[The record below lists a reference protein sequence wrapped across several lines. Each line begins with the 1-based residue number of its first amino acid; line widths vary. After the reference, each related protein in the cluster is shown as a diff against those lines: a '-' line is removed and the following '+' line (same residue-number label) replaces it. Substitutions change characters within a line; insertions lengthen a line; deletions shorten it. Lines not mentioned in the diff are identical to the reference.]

1 MPPDLLWLPLLAGTG
16 MTLLLALAGVG
27 LFLKGSAWQAL
38 ALSQWAAVGGV
49 AASALT
55 WPVLPLALGVSG
67 GMMWLLRLQRQG
79 EHAALASFLAGLALV
94 TLLAA
99 NAPQASLAAARWAE
113 GQLYFVAPA
122 DAWAVVGLTLLSLPL
137 LRPLKRIWLRSQ
149 LLPNLASWAVPG
161 LPMRLAEAA
170 WLVAVIVMGAMVFG
184 VPAALSTLLFPA
196 WISALRARHLQH
208 CLLHAVLLAL
218 AAFMLAWWLSLWLDQ
233 PFAPVL
239 IVTHAAVG
247 ITLWALHSV
256 PSSTRRSTP

>member
-1 MPPDLLWLPLLAGTG
+1 MLPDMLWLPLLTGVG

-49 AASALT
+49 AASALS
-55 WPVLPLALGVSG
+55 WPVLPIALGVSG
-67 GMMWLLRLQRQG
+67 AMMWLLRVQRQA

-113 GQLYFVAPA
+113 GQLYFVVPS
-122 DAWAVVGLTLLSLPL
+122 DTWAVIGLTLVSLL
-137 LRPLKRIWLRSQ
+137 LFWTLRRTWLRGQ
-149 LLPNLASWAVPG
+149 LAPNVASWVTPSLSA
-161 LPMRLAEAA
+161 RLLEAG

-196 WISALRARHLQH
+196 WMSALQARCLQH
-208 CLLHAVLLAL
+208 WIQRTILLGLIT
-218 AAFMLAWWLSLWLDQ
+218 FMAAWWLSLWWDQ
-233 PFAPVL
+233 PFAPMLIITHVAMGMLLWGLRLLRVL
-239 IVTHAAVG
+239 PG
-247 ITLWALHSV
+247 R
-256 PSSTRRSTP
+256 PGG